1 MCLAYWEKGLLGE
14 EWGPLKG
21 ERAAQRGPA
30 EVEVLLD
37 CRFRSRAAHTSFS
50 RLGFTLPITAKAEGT
65 MWLIR
70 LMDGGQEVARV
81 CVHVCYVEVP
91 VCVCVCEWITG
102 RDRDNQTRC

>member
-1 MCLAYWEKGLLGE
+1 MPIGREGFLGE
-14 EWGPLKG
+14 EWGPSKG

-50 RLGFTLPITAKAEGT
+50 RLGFTLPITAKAEGM

-70 LMDGGQEVARV
+70 LMDGGQEVARM
-81 CVHVCYVEVP
+81 CVHVCYVEVL
-91 VCVCVCEWITG
+91 CVCDWDHLQG
-102 RDRDNQTRC
+102 

>member
-1 MCLAYWEKGLLGE
+1 MSCLLGEKGFLGE
-14 EWGPLKG
+14 EWGPSKG

-50 RLGFTLPITAKAEGT
+50 HLGFTLPITAKAEGM

-70 LMDGGQEVARV
+70 LMDGGQEVV
-81 CVHVCYVEVP
+81 HMCVLSRL
-91 VCVCVCEWITG
+91 CVCVCEKDHRQG
-102 RDRDNQTRC
+102 